1 MIQKDVV
8 LECGL
13 EEYLKIP
20 QAENSST
27 SNTKARNTM
36 RHGEFA
42 E

>member
-1 MIQKDVV
+1 MIPKDVV

-20 QAENSST
+20 QAEK
-27 SNTKARNTM
+27 SNTKTRNTM